1 MADAPSTPGGG
12 RPGWTPP
19 LGTNQRIRNRAIW
32 AVAFFMS
39 SVLPA
44 IVGMGIPDLKGEGVT
59 VAMPIAFA
67 LWFFGALFALAAA
80 LPTLRY
86 WEGLPLQTRLLGAL
100 PLLTVSLF
108 LSAAIIAATFS

>member
-1 MADAPSTPGGG
+1 MTDGA

-19 LGTNQRIRNRAIW
+19 LGTSQRIRNRAIW
-32 AVAFFMS
+32 AVAFFTA

-44 IVGMGIPDLKGEGVT
+44 IVGMGIADLQGEGVT

-67 LWFFGALFALAAA
+67 LWVIGALFALASA

-86 WEGLPLQTRLLGAL
+86 WEGLPAQTRLLGAL
-100 PLLTVSLF
+100 PLLTVSFF
-108 LSAAIIAATFS
+108 LTAALIGALLV